1 MVPGGTEHFPRTFN
15 AQFQKAQDMRY
26 GENPHQKAAFYT
38 EANPQEASIATAK
51 QLQGKELSYNNVADT
66 DAALECV
73 KSFEQPACVIV
84 KHANPCG
91 VAVADDLLSAY
102 QLAFATDPESA
113 FGGIIAFNRELDGA
127 TAEAIVDKQFVE
139 VIIAPSISDDAINVV
154 SAKKNVRLLA
164 CGEWRSEER
173 RVGTECR

>member
-1 MVPGGTEHFPRTFN
+1 MDENDSHTRYQTRFDLAIKAYEHTAAYASPIANYFGRMVPGGTEHFPRTFN

-113 FGGIIAFNRELDGA
+113 FGGIIAFNR
-127 TAEAIVDKQFVE
+127 
-139 VIIAPSISDDAINVV
+139 
-154 SAKKNVRLLA
+154 
-164 CGEWRSEER
+164 
-173 RVGTECR
+173 